1 MPELPEVAAML
12 SRLAPEIEGRSF
24 VGLEALTGHA
34 GSLLRG
40 ELTAL
45 RPGARLVRISRHGKL
60 SLLHFGSSA
69 VVVVQLGMSGR
80 LILRGPLGQH
90 DHIASHLSGGC
101 TVTYADHRRFGAVY
115 VWPAAEVARRPPL
128 DAIGPDAL
136 DPALDAKLFPSGP
149 RAIKEALLDQSVV
162 AGLGNIYS
170 CEALY
175 RAGIDPRRPC
185 SALGLEG
192 RQRLIAA
199 IRCVLAE
206 AAADGGATL
215 SDYRGTEGEA
225 GGFESKFAV
234 YGREGLPCSGC
245 GCAGSVVR
253 IRQGGRST
261 WLCRAR
267 QA

>member
-12 SRLAPEIEGRSF
+12 SRLAPEIKGRSF
-24 VGLEALTGHA
+24 VGLEALTEHS

-45 RPGARLVRISRHGKL
+45 RPGARLTGISRHGKL

-80 LILRGPLGQH
+80 LVLRGPSGRY
-90 DHIASHLSGGC
+90 DHIALRLSGEC
-101 TVTYADHRRFGAVY
+101 TMTYADHRRFGGVY
-115 VWPAAEVARRPPL
+115 VWPAADLVRRPPL

-136 DPALDAKLFPSGP
+136 DSALDANLFPSGP
-149 RAIKEALLDQSVV
+149 RAIKEALLDQRVV
-162 AGLGNIYS
+162 AGLGNIYG
-170 CEALY
+170 CETLY

-185 SALGLEG
+185 SAMGLQD

-199 IRCVLAE
+199 IRYVLA
-206 AAADGGATL
+206 AAVADGGATL

-225 GGFESKFAV
+225 GGFEAKFAV
-234 YGREGLPCSGC
+234 YGRDGLPCPGC
-245 GCAGSVVR
+245 TCADSVVR

-261 WLCRAR
+261 WLCEKR
-267 QA
+267 QT

>member
-1 MPELPEVAAML
+1 ML
-12 SRLAPEIEGRSF
+12 SRLTPEIEGRSF
-24 VGLEALTGHA
+24 VGLEAFTEQA

-45 RPGARLVRISRHGKL
+45 RPGARLIRISRHGKL
-60 SLLHFGSSA
+60 SLLQFGSSA

-80 LILRGPLGQH
+80 LVLRSPLGRH
-90 DHIASHLSGGC
+90 DHIALHLSGRC

-115 VWPAAEVARRPPL
+115 VWPAAEAVRRPPL
-128 DAIGPDAL
+128 NAIGPDAL

-149 RAIKEALLDQSVV
+149 RAIKEVLLDQTVI
-162 AGLGNIYS
+162 AGLGNIYA

-175 RAGIDPRRPC
+175 RADIDPRRPC
-185 SALGLEG
+185 SALDLQD
-192 RQRLIAA
+192 RRRLIAA

-206 AAADGGATL
+206 ALADGGATL

-225 GGFESKFAV
+225 GGFEAKFAV
-234 YGREGLPCSGC
+234 YAREGLPCP
-245 GCAGSVVR
+245 GCACGGSVIR

-267 QA
+267 QT

>member
-1 MPELPEVAAML
+1 ML
-12 SRLAPEIEGRSF
+12 SRLAPEIKGRRF
-24 VGLEALTGHA
+24 VGLEAFTEQA

-45 RPGARLVRISRHGKL
+45 RPSARLMRVSRHGKL

-80 LILRGPLGQH
+80 LVLRGPSGRH
-90 DHIASHLSGGC
+90 DHIALHLSGGC
-101 TVTYADHRRFGAVY
+101 TVTYADHRRFGGVY
-115 VWPAAEVARRPPL
+115 VWPTAEVTRQPPL

-136 DPALDAKLFPSGP
+136 DPALDATLFPSGP

-162 AGLGNIYS
+162 AGLGNIYA
-170 CEALY
+170 CEVLY
-175 RAGIDPRRPC
+175 RTGIDPRRPC
-185 SALGLEG
+185 SALGLDD

-206 AAADGGATL
+206 AVADGGATL

-225 GGFESKFAV
+225 GGFEA
-234 YGREGLPCSGC
+234 
-245 GCAGSVVR
+245 
-253 IRQGGRST
+253 
-261 WLCRAR
+261 
-267 QA
+267 